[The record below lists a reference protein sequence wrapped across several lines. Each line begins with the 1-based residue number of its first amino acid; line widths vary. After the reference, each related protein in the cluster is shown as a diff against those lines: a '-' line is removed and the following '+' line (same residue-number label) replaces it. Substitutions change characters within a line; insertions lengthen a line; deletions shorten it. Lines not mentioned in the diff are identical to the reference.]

1 MQFESGKE
9 LQRGLSSGVLSI
21 AAKKGRSITLHGLHV
36 LLYGLR
42 VLLRLVGY
50 IVFFVVAFG
59 VSVALGSGI
68 ALAFHWWLDSP
79 DLVCISIQDCY
90 ELLF

>member
-1 MQFESGKE
+1 
-9 LQRGLSSGVLSI
+9 
-21 AAKKGRSITLHGLHV
+21 
-36 LLYGLR
+36 
-42 VLLRLVGY
+42 
-50 IVFFVVAFG
+50 
-59 VSVALGSGI
+59 VALGSGI